1 MGLTIFAPTVL
12 RFTSVIL
19 NDSLSPLYNPLAKSE
34 CVSQSG
40 VSIARVER
48 LLLGEL
54 FKSGPSST

>member
-19 NDSLSPLYNPLAKSE
+19 NDSLPPLFNPLAKSE
-34 CVSQSG
+34 SVSQSG

-48 LLLGEL
+48 LLGES

>member
-1 MGLTIFAPTVL
+1 MELTIFAPTVL

-19 NDSLSPLYNPLAKSE
+19 NDSLPPLYNPLAKSE
-34 CVSQSG
+34 NVSQSG

-48 LLLGEL
+48 LLGES